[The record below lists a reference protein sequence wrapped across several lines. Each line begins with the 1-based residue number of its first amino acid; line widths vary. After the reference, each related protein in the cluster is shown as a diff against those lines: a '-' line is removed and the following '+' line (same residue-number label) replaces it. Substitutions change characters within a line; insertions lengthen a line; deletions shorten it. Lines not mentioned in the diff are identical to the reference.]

1 MAIRD
6 LQRAFSAGEL
16 TPELFG
22 RIDLAKR
29 QEGLALCRNF
39 QTLPHGPAINRAGT
53 EYVATVKD
61 PAVATRVI
69 PFSYT
74 NTQTFAIE
82 LGAGYFR
89 WKSNALNLLYADG
102 TAFSGASSAV
112 TLTVPPA
119 AAVVTVS
126 IAAPAVVTW
135 AAHGMVANAPF
146 SFSTTDTL
154 PTGITAGT
162 TYYVSATGLVAGS
175 FQFSATAGGASI
187 TTTGT
192 QSGIHTANPLPFA
205 CTVTWAAHGFAS
217 GAAVTF
223 TTSGALPTGIAVN
236 TTYYV
241 RNPTTNTFEL
251 GATAAATSSVVSSG
265 TQSGVQTAYLCYV
278 HGSIVKSAGV
288 NYYCIVD
295 TVAAAAPPNAT
306 YWYAM
311 PTSPNIYEIPNG
323 YAAADLM
330 DIHYVQS
337 ADVLTLVHPNYP
349 PTELRRY
356 GATNWQT
363 AIPVFNP
370 PANVLTG
377 VTATASGPGGGTA
390 TSKSYV
396 VTTVAVTGLEE
407 SVASSIASDSTDLTV
422 AGNIV
427 TITFTDPTPAGTNVR
442 YYVYKLSNGLY
453 GYIGQAGGGSFID
466 NNITADVTQTP
477 PISDVNSAFNSAGN
491 YPAAVSYFQQRR
503 VFAGTA
509 SLPQNLWATCSGTE
523 SNMSYTI
530 PVKSDNRIAIRI
542 AAREASAIRHIV
554 PAGQMLLLTAT
565 CEWKCG
571 ASSNGDVLT
580 PTSISVAPQS
590 YVGANNVIPVV
601 VNNIVLYAASRGGH
615 IRELSYSW
623 QASGYVSG
631 DVSLMAPHLFDYN
644 SVVDMAYCR
653 GPVPTLWAVSSNGS
667 LMGMTY
673 VPEQQVSAWHHHDT
687 GASGVFE
694 SCCVIAENNE
704 DMLYLVV
711 RRTINGS
718 TTRYIERLHTRLFA
732 TLADA
737 FFVDC
742 GATYSGVAT
751 KTVTGLTWL
760 EGQTVNILGDGATF
774 PPQTVTGGAITID
787 QACSKI
793 TVGIPI
799 VAQLQTLPVAA
810 QVDGGYGQGHQK
822 NVNKVW
828 LRVYRSSG
836 ILAGPD
842 FNSLVPFKQRTIE
855 NYGSPP
861 NLVSDEIG
869 IVLSPS
875 WGASGQVC
883 IQQTD
888 PLPLD
893 LASMTL
899 EVAMGG

>member
-22 RIDLAKR
+22 RVDLSKR
-29 QEGLALCRNF
+29 QEGLTLCRNF
-39 QTLPHGPAINRAGT
+39 ITLPHGPAINRPGT
-53 EYVATVKD
+53 EYVATVKN
-61 PAVATRVI
+61 PLVATRVI

-74 NTQTFAIE
+74 NTQTFTIE

-89 WKSNALNLLYADG
+89 WKSNAASLLYAAPSAWSSV
-102 TAFSGASSAV
+102 TAYTQGN
-112 TLTVPPA
+112 
-119 AAVVTVS
+119 
-126 IAAPAVVTW
+126 
-135 AAHGMVANAPF
+135 MVAN
-146 SFSTTDTL
+146 
-154 PTGITAGT
+154 G
-162 TYYVSATGLVAGS
+162 
-175 FQFSATAGGASI
+175 
-187 TTTGT
+187 
-192 QSGIHTANPLPFA
+192 
-205 CTVTWAAHGFAS
+205 
-217 GAAVTF
+217 
-223 TTSGALPTGIAVN
+223 
-236 TTYYV
+236 
-241 RNPTTNTFEL
+241 
-251 GATAAATSSVVSSG
+251 
-265 TQSGVQTAYLCYV
+265 
-278 HGSIVKSAGV
+278 GV
-288 NYYCIVD
+288 NYYCI
-295 TVAAAAPPNAT
+295 AANTNQAPPNAT

-311 PTSPNIYEIPNG
+311 PTNPNIYEIPNP

-349 PTELRRY
+349 PMELRRY
-356 GATNWQT
+356 GGTDWRTVQPSFA
-363 AIPVFNP
+363 P
-370 PANVLTG
+370 PANVLTS
-377 VTATASGPGGGTA
+377 VTATPTGTG
-390 TSKSYV
+390 SISYSYV
-396 VTTVAVTGLEE
+396 VTAVQTDGLQE
-407 SVASSIASDSTDLTV
+407 SVASSVATCSNNLTT
-422 AGNIV
+422 AGNV
-427 TITFTDPTPAGTNVR
+427 NTITFTDPSTAGTNVR

-453 GYIGQAGGGSFID
+453 GYIGQAGAGSFVD
-466 NNITADVTQTP
+466 NNITADVTKTP
-477 PISDVNSAFNSAGN
+477 PISDASSAFNTAGS
-491 YPAAVSYFQQRR
+491 YPAAVSYYQQRR
-503 VFAGTA
+503 IFGGTTN
-509 SLPQNLWATCSGTE
+509 LPQNLWATRSGTE

-530 PVKSDNRIAIRI
+530 PVQSDNRIAVRI

-554 PAGQMLLLTAT
+554 PAGQLLLLSAT

-580 PTSISVAPQS
+580 PTSISIAPQS
-590 YVGANNVIPVV
+590 YIGASNVIPVV
-601 VNNIVLYAASRGGH
+601 VNNIVLYNAARGGH

-623 QASGYVSG
+623 QAGSYISG

-644 SVVDMAYCR
+644 TVVDMCYSR
-653 GPVPTLWAVSSNGS
+653 GPIPILWAVSSNGS
-667 LMGMTY
+667 LLGMTY
-673 VPEQQVSAWHHHDT
+673 VPEQQISAWHHHDT
-687 GASGVFE
+687 AASGVFE
-694 SCCVIAENNE
+694 SCCVITENNE

-718 TTRYIERLHTRLFA
+718 TTRYIERLHTRRFD

-742 GATYSGVAT
+742 GATYNGAAT

-774 PPQTVTGGAITID
+774 PAQVVTGGTVTLS

-793 TVGIPI
+793 TVGLPI
-799 VAQLQTLPVAA
+799 TAQLQTLPVAA
-810 QVDGGYGQGHQK
+810 QVDGGYGQGHLK

-842 FNSLVPFKQRTIE
+842 FNSLVPFKQRTTE

-861 NLVSDEIG
+861 NLVSDEIE

-883 IQQTD
+883 VQQTD

>member
-6 LQRAFSAGEL
+6 LRRAFSAGEL

-22 RIDLAKR
+22 RIDLSKR

-53 EYVATVKD
+53 EYVATVKN
-61 PAVATRVI
+61 PANVTRVI

-89 WKSNALNLLYADG
+89 WKSNAASLLYA
-102 TAFSGASSAV
+102 T
-112 TLTVPPA
+112 PA
-119 AAVVTVS
+119 AY
-126 IAAPAVVTW
+126 
-135 AAHGMVANAPF
+135 N
-146 SFSTTDTL
+146 
-154 PTGITAGT
+154 
-162 TYYVSATGLVAGS
+162 
-175 FQFSATAGGASI
+175 
-187 TTTGT
+187 
-192 QSGIHTANPLPFA
+192 
-205 CTVTWAAHGFAS
+205 
-217 GAAVTF
+217 
-223 TTSGALPTGIAVN
+223 
-236 TTYYV
+236 
-241 RNPTTNTFEL
+241 
-251 GATAAATSSVVSSG
+251 GATAYAKGDMAASG
-265 TQSGVQTAYLCYV
+265 
-278 HGSIVKSAGV
+278 GV
-288 NYYCIVD
+288 NYYCI
-295 TVAAAAPPNAT
+295 AATTGNAPPNAT

-311 PTSPNIYEIPNG
+311 PTNPNIYEIPNP

-337 ADVLTLVHPNYP
+337 ADVLTLVHPSYP
-349 PTELRRY
+349 PIELRRY

-363 AIPVFNP
+363 VTPTFAP
-370 PANVLTG
+370 PANVLTS
-377 VTATASGPGGGTA
+377 VTATPTLAGAISY
-390 TSKSYV
+390 SYV
-396 VTTVAVTGLEE
+396 VTTVATNGLEE
-407 SVASSIASDSTDLTV
+407 SVASSVATCTNDLTI
-422 AGNIV
+422 AGHVN
-427 TITFTDPTPAGTNVR
+427 TITFTDPSTAGTNAR

-453 GYIGQAGGGSFID
+453 GYIGQAGGGSFTD
-466 NNITADVTQTP
+466 NNITPDVTKTP
-477 PISDVNSAFNSAGN
+477 PISDASSGFNSAGN
-491 YPAAVSYFQQRR
+491 YPAAVSYYQQRR
-503 VFAGTA
+503 IFAGTLN
-509 SLPQNLWATCSGTE
+509 LPQNLWATRSGTE
-523 SNMSYTI
+523 SNMSYSI
-530 PVKSDNRIAIRI
+530 PVLSDNRIAIRI

-554 PAGQMLLLTAT
+554 PAGQLLLLTAT

-590 YVGANNVIPVV
+590 YIGANNVIPVV
-601 VNNIVLYAASRGGH
+601 VNNIVLYAAARGGH

-623 QASGYVSG
+623 QASSYVSS
-631 DVSLMAPHLFDYN
+631 DISLMAPHLFDYN
-644 SVVDMAYCR
+644 SIVDMAYAR
-653 GPVPTLWAVSSNGS
+653 GPIPTLWAISSTGN
-667 LMGMTY
+667 LLGMTY

-687 GASGVFE
+687 AASGVFE
-694 SCCVIAENNE
+694 SCCVVTENNE
-704 DMLYLVV
+704 DMLYMVV

-718 TTRYIERLHTRLFA
+718 TTRYIERLHTRLFN

-742 GATYSGVAT
+742 GATYSGAAT

-760 EGQTVNILGDGATF
+760 EGQTVNILGDGAVF
-774 PPQTVTGGAITID
+774 PPQVVTGGSVTLD

-793 TVGIPI
+793 TVGLPI
-799 VAQLQTLPVAA
+799 TAQLQTLPVAA
-810 QVDGGYGQGHQK
+810 QVDGGFGQGHQK

-836 ILAGPD
+836 IYAGPD
-842 FNSLVPFKQRTIE
+842 FNSLVPFKQRTTE

-861 NLVSDEIG
+861 NLVSDEIE

-883 IQQTD
+883 VQQTD

>member
-22 RIDLAKR
+22 RVDLSKR

-39 QTLPHGPAINRAGT
+39 ITLPHGPAINRSGT
-53 EYVATVKD
+53 EYVAVVKN
-61 PAVATRVI
+61 PLVATRVI

-89 WKSNALNLLYADG
+89 WKSNAASLLYA
-102 TAFSGASSAV
+102 APSAWSSV
-112 TLTVPPA
+112 TGYTQ
-119 AAVVTVS
+119 
-126 IAAPAVVTW
+126 
-135 AAHGMVANAPF
+135 GNMVAN
-146 SFSTTDTL
+146 
-154 PTGITAGT
+154 G
-162 TYYVSATGLVAGS
+162 
-175 FQFSATAGGASI
+175 
-187 TTTGT
+187 
-192 QSGIHTANPLPFA
+192 
-205 CTVTWAAHGFAS
+205 
-217 GAAVTF
+217 
-223 TTSGALPTGIAVN
+223 
-236 TTYYV
+236 
-241 RNPTTNTFEL
+241 
-251 GATAAATSSVVSSG
+251 
-265 TQSGVQTAYLCYV
+265 
-278 HGSIVKSAGV
+278 GV
-288 NYYCIVD
+288 NYYCI
-295 TVAAAAPPNAT
+295 AANTNQAPPNAT

-311 PTSPNIYEIPNG
+311 PTNPNIYEIPNP

-349 PTELRRY
+349 PMELRRY
-356 GATNWQT
+356 GATDWRTVQPGF
-363 AIPVFNP
+363 AP
-370 PANVLTG
+370 PANVLT
-377 VTATASGPGGGTA
+377 TLAATPTGPGGGTP
-390 TSKSYV
+390 TTKSYV
-396 VTTVAVTGLEE
+396 VTTVATDGLQE
-407 SVASSIASDSTDLTV
+407 SVASSVVSTSSPVDLTV

-427 TITFTDPTPAGTNVR
+427 TITFTDPSTAGTNVR

-453 GYIGQAGGGSFID
+453 GYVGQCGSGSFID
-466 NNITADVTQTP
+466 NNITADVTKTP
-477 PISDVNSAFNSAGN
+477 PISDTTAGFSTSGN
-491 YPAAVSYFQQRR
+491 YPAAVSYYQQRR
-503 VFAGTA
+503 IFGGTTN
-509 SLPQNLWATCSGTE
+509 LPQNLWGTRSGTE

-530 PVKSDNRIAIRI
+530 PVQSDNRIAVRI

-554 PAGQMLLLTAT
+554 PAGQLLLFSAT

-580 PTSISVAPQS
+580 PTSISIAPQS
-590 YVGANNVIPVV
+590 YIGASNVIPVV
-601 VNNIVLYAASRGGH
+601 VNNIVLYNAARGGH

-623 QASGYVSG
+623 QAGSYISG

-644 SVVDMAYCR
+644 TVLDMAYSR
-653 GPVPTLWAVSSNGS
+653 GPVPILWAVSSSGK
-667 LMGMTY
+667 LLGMTY
-673 VPEQQVSAWHHHDT
+673 VPEQQISAWHQHDT
-687 GASGVFE
+687 AASGVFE
-694 SCCVIAENNE
+694 SCCVITENNE

-718 TTRYIERLHTRLFA
+718 TTRYIERLHTRRFD

-742 GATYSGVAT
+742 GATYSGAAT
-751 KTVTGLTWL
+751 STVSGLTWL

-774 PPQTVTGGAITID
+774 PQQTVTGGAVTLS
-787 QACSKI
+787 QPCSKI
-793 TVGIPI
+793 TVGLPI
-799 VAQLQTLPVAA
+799 TAQLQTLPVAA

-842 FNSLVPFKQRTIE
+842 FNSLVPFKQRTTE

-861 NLVSDEIG
+861 SLVSDEVE
-869 IVLSPS
+869 IVLSPA

-883 IQQTD
+883 VQQTD

-899 EVAMGG
+899 EVALGG